1 MTRDRMF
8 WTDADGSG
16 RSRPLPKSSPD
27 CFFCAKEYHQNI
39 GMQTHTINVVKGV
52 LATDV
57 DLSWKM
63 HAMKEIGDNNMAEIQ
78 VCRACVDRI
87 VGSFALI
94 KKGIN
99 SLGEEE

>member
-1 MTRDRMF
+1 MK
-8 WTDADGSG
+8 WT
-16 RSRPLPKSSPD
+16 PPD

-39 GMQTHTINVVKGV
+39 GMKTRTINVVKGV

-63 HAMKEIGDNNMAEIQ
+63 PAMKEIGDNDMAEIQ
-78 VCRACVDRI
+78 ACMACIDRI

-94 KKGIN
+94 KKGIKG
-99 SLGEEE
+99 LGEEE

>member
-1 MTRDRMF
+1 MK
-8 WTDADGSG
+8 WT
-16 RSRPLPKSSPD
+16 PPD
-27 CFFCAKEYHQNI
+27 CFFCGKKYHQNI
-39 GMQTHTINVVKGV
+39 GMKTQTINVVKGV
-52 LATDV
+52 LVTDV

-78 VCRACVDRI
+78 VCWACVDRI